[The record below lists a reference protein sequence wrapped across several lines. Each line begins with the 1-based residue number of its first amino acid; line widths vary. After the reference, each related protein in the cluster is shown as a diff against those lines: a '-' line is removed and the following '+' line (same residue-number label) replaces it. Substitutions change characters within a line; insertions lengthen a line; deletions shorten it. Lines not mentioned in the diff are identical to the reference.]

1 MFLKLFLIC
10 LHLSEKQFKRLND
23 ELLSLLKLLL
33 VIFLKFLWLI
43 CNLELKKLKFWSN
56 LSKTN
61 LNKSNSLKW
70 IQGMNLDPLSNNLIK
85 FKE

>member
-10 LHLSEKQFKRLND
+10 LHFSEKQFKRLND